1 MLMEP
6 PERLSPI
13 LILTNMS
20 KDISYTDALN
30 ELNEITREIENE
42 SIAVDELT
50 AKLKRAT
57 ELITLCRAKLRLTEE
72 EVKKIIGEMG
82 EKE

>member
-1 MLMEP
+1 
-6 PERLSPI
+6 
-13 LILTNMS
+13 MS

-30 ELNEITREIENE
+30 ELSEIAREIENE

-50 AKLKRAT
+50 IKLKRASQ
-57 ELITLCRAKLRLTEE
+57 LISLCRAKLRMTEE

-82 EKE
+82 EPS

>member
-1 MLMEP
+1 
-6 PERLSPI
+6 
-13 LILTNMS
+13 MS
-20 KDISYTDALN
+20 KDITYSDALN
-30 ELNEITREIENE
+30 ELNDIAREIENE

-50 AKLKRAT
+50 IKLKRAS

-82 EKE
+82 EAQ

>member
-1 MLMEP
+1 MA
-6 PERLSPI
+6 
-13 LILTNMS
+13 
-20 KDISYTDALN
+20 KDISYSDALN
-30 ELNEITREIENE
+30 ELNEIAREIENE

-50 AKLKRAT
+50 KKLKRAS

-82 EKE
+82 EPS

>member
-1 MLMEP
+1 MG
-6 PERLSPI
+6 
-13 LILTNMS
+13 

-30 ELNEITREIENE
+30 ELNEIAHAIENE

-50 AKLKRAT
+50 VKLKRAS
-57 ELITLCRAKLRLTEE
+57 ELITLCRAKLRMTEE

-82 EKE
+82 E

>member
-1 MLMEP
+1 
-6 PERLSPI
+6 
-13 LILTNMS
+13 MS
-20 KDISYTDALN
+20 KKDISYSDALN
-30 ELNEITREIENE
+30 ELNEIAGEIENE

-50 AKLKRAT
+50 IKLRRAS

-82 EKE
+82 ESS

>member
-1 MLMEP
+1 MA
-6 PERLSPI
+6 
-13 LILTNMS
+13 

-30 ELNEITREIENE
+30 ELNEIAREIENE
-42 SIAVDELT
+42 SIAVDELSV
-50 AKLKRAT
+50 KLKRAS

-82 EKE
+82 EPS

>member
-1 MLMEP
+1 
-6 PERLSPI
+6 
-13 LILTNMS
+13 MS

-42 SIAVDELT
+42 SIPVDELT
-50 AKLKRAT
+50 TRLKRAS

-82 EKE
+82 DTG

>member
-1 MLMEP
+1 M
-6 PERLSPI
+6 
-13 LILTNMS
+13 N
-20 KDISYTDALN
+20 KDITYSDALN
-30 ELNEITREIENE
+30 ELNDIAREIENE

-50 AKLKRAT
+50 VKLKRAS

-82 EKE
+82 SPDK

>member
-1 MLMEP
+1 MA
-6 PERLSPI
+6 
-13 LILTNMS
+13 

-30 ELNEITREIENE
+30 ELNEIAREIENE
-42 SIAVDELT
+42 SIAVDELSV
-50 AKLKRAT
+50 KLKRAA

-82 EKE
+82 EYT

>member
-1 MLMEP
+1 
-6 PERLSPI
+6 
-13 LILTNMS
+13 MS
-20 KDISYTDALN
+20 KKDISYSDALN
-30 ELNEITREIENE
+30 ELNEIAGEIENE

-50 AKLKRAT
+50 VKLKRAS

-82 EKE
+82 ESS

>member
-1 MLMEP
+1 
-6 PERLSPI
+6 
-13 LILTNMS
+13 MS

-30 ELNEITREIENE
+30 ELNDIAREIENE
-42 SIAVDELT
+42 SIPVDELT
-50 AKLKRAT
+50 LKLKRAS

-82 EKE
+82 ESQ

>member
-1 MLMEP
+1 
-6 PERLSPI
+6 
-13 LILTNMS
+13 MS

-30 ELNEITREIENE
+30 ELNEIAHAIENE

-50 AKLKRAT
+50 TKLKRASQ
-57 ELITLCRAKLRLTEE
+57 LITLCRAKLRLTEE

-82 EKE
+82 E

>member
-1 MLMEP
+1 
-6 PERLSPI
+6 
-13 LILTNMS
+13 MS
-20 KDISYTDALN
+20 KDITYSDALN
-30 ELNEITREIENE
+30 ELNDIAREIENE

-50 AKLKRAT
+50 VKLKRAS

-82 EKE
+82 EPE

>member
-1 MLMEP
+1 M
-6 PERLSPI
+6 
-13 LILTNMS
+13 T

-30 ELNEITREIENE
+30 ELNDIAREIENE
-42 SIAVDELT
+42 SIPVDALT
-50 AKLKRAT
+50 VKLRRAS

-82 EKE
+82 ENQ

>member
-1 MLMEP
+1 
-6 PERLSPI
+6 
-13 LILTNMS
+13 MS
-20 KDISYTDALN
+20 KKDISYSDALN
-30 ELNEITREIENE
+30 ELNEIASEIENE

-50 AKLKRAT
+50 VKLKRAS

-82 EKE
+82 ESS

>member
-1 MLMEP
+1 
-6 PERLSPI
+6 
-13 LILTNMS
+13 MS

-30 ELNEITREIENE
+30 ELNDIAREIENE

-50 AKLKRAT
+50 LKLRRAS

-82 EKE
+82 DPS